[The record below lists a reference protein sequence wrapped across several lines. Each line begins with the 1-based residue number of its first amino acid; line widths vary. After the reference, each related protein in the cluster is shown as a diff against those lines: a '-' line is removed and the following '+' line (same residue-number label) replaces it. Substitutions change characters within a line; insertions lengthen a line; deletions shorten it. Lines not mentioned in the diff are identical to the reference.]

1 MTKPTYQSQ
10 KTKDALGILSAGGY
24 FKSCI
29 ETYTCEGKKHKM
41 RLYDKDGKK
50 DKRFGFNSFK
60 LLLPILVTTSNQPIG
75 RRYVTL

>member
-1 MTKPTYQSQ
+1 MSKPIYQSQ
-10 KTKDALGILSAGGY
+10 KTKDALGILGAGGY
-24 FKSCI
+24 FKSCV

-60 LLLPILVTTSNQPIG
+60 LLLPILVTDRKS
-75 RRYVTL
+75 VV